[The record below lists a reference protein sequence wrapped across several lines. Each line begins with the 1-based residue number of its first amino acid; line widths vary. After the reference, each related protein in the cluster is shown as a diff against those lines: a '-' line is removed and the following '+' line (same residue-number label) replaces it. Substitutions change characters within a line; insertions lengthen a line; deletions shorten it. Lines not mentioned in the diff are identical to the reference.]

1 LDLPLE
7 YLWLLPLG
15 FVIGAFGTLIG
26 AGGGFILV
34 PILLLLYPHETT
46 ELITS
51 ISLAVVFL
59 NALSGSFAY
68 SLMKRI
74 DYKSGIIFSIATIP
88 GAVLGA
94 LATPYVPRRT
104 FDLVFGILMVLA
116 SALLW
121 FAAEQSHSL
130 NLYRNRDQSFGKR
143 RSRMTLRT
151 LIDVDGARYEYE
163 YNPVLGIALSL
174 CVGFLSSLLGIG
186 GGFIHVP
193 AMARLLDF
201 PVHVATATSQ
211 FVLVITALTGT
222 VVHILQGV
230 FVHGLRRTAILGI
243 GVIVGAQVGAWIS
256 ARVGGKMIIRGL
268 AVALVLVGL
277 RLIISEF

>member
-1 LDLPLE
+1 MPLE

-34 PILLLLYPHETT
+34 PVLLLLYPQEKT

-59 NALSGSFAY
+59 SALSGSFAY
-68 SLMKRI
+68 GLMKRI

-94 LATPYVPRRT
+94 LATPYVSRRA
-104 FDLVFGILMVLA
+104 FDLLFGTIMILA
-116 SALLW
+116 AGLLW
-121 FAAEQSHSL
+121 FAAERSHSL
-130 NLYRNRDQSFGKR
+130 TLDPKTDPGFTQR
-143 RSRMTLRT
+143 RSHMTLRT
-151 LIDVDGARYEYE
+151 LIDVDGVRYQYE
-163 YNPVLGIALSL
+163 YNLVLGIALSL
-174 CVGFLSSLLGIG
+174 CVGFLSALLGIG
-186 GGFIHVP
+186 GGFIQVT

-222 VVHILQGV
+222 MVHMIQGV
-230 FVHGLRRTAILGI
+230 FVEGLRRTAMLGV

-256 ARVGGKMIIRGL
+256 ARVGGRMIIRGL
-268 AVALVLVGL
+268 AIALLLVGI
-277 RLIISEF
+277 RLIFAAF

>member
-1 LDLPLE
+1 MPLE

-15 FVIGAFGTLIG
+15 FVIGAFGTVIG

-34 PILLLLYPHETT
+34 PILLLLYPHENT

-104 FDLVFGILMVLA
+104 FDLLFGILMVLA

-121 FAAEQSHSL
+121 FAAEQSHSF
-130 NLYRNRDQSFGKR
+130 NLYRNRDQSLGKR
-143 RSRMTLRT
+143 HSRMTLRT

-163 YNPVLGIALSL
+163 YNPVLGIAVSL

-222 VVHILQGV
+222 AVHILQGV
-230 FVHGLRRTAILGI
+230 FVHGLRRTAILGV